1 MDELKKIINDG
12 NDKNHQMKKDQNK
25 NKNENKKESNKK
37 Q

>member
-12 NDKNHQMKKDQNK
+12 NDKNHQMKKEQNK
-25 NKNENKKESNKK
+25 SENKKESNKK

>member
-12 NDKNHQMKKDQNK
+12 NDKNHEMKKEQ
-25 NKNENKKESNKK
+25 NKNENKKEQNKK